1 MTCPGN
7 MVGMLCCPSNMVGR
21 IKRLNTM
28 IKGYKL
34 FERKRR
40 GRMSRITALCI
51 KKWTDCKRLSL
62 RNSNDQV
69 ESSWIEIRDQI
80 NKGLLVVRLYY
91 RLPDQGNPACFICK
105 KHCAHRL
112 SSWPCISA
120 TWISSEKATWLAA
133 SSPGDRVVEVNFL
146 LHTFW

>member
-1 MTCPGN
+1 
-7 MVGMLCCPSNMVGR
+7 
-21 IKRLNTM
+21 M

-105 KHCAHRL
+105 KHCVHRL
-112 SSWPCISA
+112 SS
-120 TWISSEKATWLAA
+120 
-133 SSPGDRVVEVNFL
+133 
-146 LHTFW
+146 